1 MKKIICI
8 LLALLPLISFAK
20 DDKGNRSNP
29 KYLAGAVTMNEE
41 GKVAFTKEI
50 QIPSKSKEAIYNDL
64 LKWANERFQIDE
76 KNNMHARVIYKDLE
90 KGIIAATG
98 EEYIVFY
105 SNALALDRTRIFYQF
120 TFFIEEAKCKMEM
133 SKIRFLYDENR
144 DGGERYE
151 AEEWIVDDMALN
163 KKKTK
168 LSPISGKFRRK
179 TIDLKD
185 ELFDS
190 ATKAASGGQVI
201 ETAQE
206 MKAEPTVEVKA
217 QPVVAPVVA
226 APVVKEVVPATP
238 VQPAQAAKKEL
249 QEINISQVN
258 SNLGDIASSGRLT
271 ITAGEEEVDVKAE
284 AWGGFGKLFNKDVTY
299 TLIDKSRIAVS
310 LLMENC
316 NTYKISF
323 YQAGST
329 EPSVVVECKKSMK
342 QELSSDE
349 VKSLNSQI
357 DTNKQYLMY
366 IGEVVRCLAR

>member
-20 DDKGNRSNP
+20 DDKGDRSNP
-29 KYLAGAVTMNEE
+29 KYLAGAITMNDE
-41 GKVAFTKEI
+41 GKVSFTKEI
-50 QIPSKSKEAIYNDL
+50 QIPSKSQEAIYNDL
-64 LKWANERFQIDE
+64 LKWANERFQIDKE
-76 KNNMHARVIYKDLE
+76 NNMHARVIYKDPQ

-105 SNALALDRTRIFYQF
+105 SNALALDRTRIYYQF
-120 TFFIEEAKCKMEM
+120 TFFIEDEKCKMEM
-133 SKIRFLYDENR
+133 EKIRYLYDENN
-144 DGGERYE
+144 DGGERYV

-168 LSPISGKFRRK
+168 LAPISGKFRRK

-185 ELFDS
+185 ALFDS
-190 ATKAASGGQVI
+190 AIKAASSGQVI
-201 ETAQE
+201 VTAQE
-206 MKAEPTVEVKA
+206 VKAEPKPEVQVQTA
-217 QPVVAPVVA
+217 AVA

-238 VQPAQAAKKEL
+238 LQPAQPARKEL
-249 QEINISQVN
+249 QETNISQLHG
-258 SNLGDIASSGRLT
+258 NLSEMASSGRLT

-284 AWGGFGKLFNKDVTY
+284 AWGGFGKLFNKNVAY

-310 LLMENC
+310 LLMENS

-323 YQAGST
+323 YQAGSA
-329 EPSVVVECKKSMK
+329 EPSVILECKKSMK